1 MSVISLTVTYLLQVY
16 NALYR
21 RIQPASDSTW
31 LQLKPGCRGN
41 RHRAHLKTLVGALGY
56 KVEEIDVAATRPEA
70 VEQRPPV
77 QARLRSAG

>member
-31 LQLKPGCRGN
+31 LQLKPGD
-41 RHRAHLKTLVGALGY
+41 A
-56 KVEEIDVAATRPEA
+56 EIVIGPT
-70 VEQRPPV
+70 
-77 QARLRSAG
+77 